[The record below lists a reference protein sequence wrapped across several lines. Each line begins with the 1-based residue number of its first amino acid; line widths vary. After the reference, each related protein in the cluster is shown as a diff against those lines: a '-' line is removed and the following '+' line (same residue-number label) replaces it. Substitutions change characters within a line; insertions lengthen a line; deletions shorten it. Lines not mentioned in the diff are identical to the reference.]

1 MDEIAS
7 TVGLPSHLR
16 DNDALDELYGQI
28 DWSVKAIYSGEL
40 GWFDG
45 QAEDLYPMPYD
56 EESTKTLLLMGGASK
71 VLKAV
76 EDAQAMGD
84 HRWALKLIKIIEG
97 AHAKDKSGACVAWS
111 GLHRT
116 GRDGGR

>member
-1 MDEIAS
+1 MC
-7 TVGLPSHLR
+7 R
-16 DNDALDELYGQI
+16 
-28 DWSVKAIYSGEL
+28 SVKAIYSGEL

-76 EDAQAMGD
+76 EDAQAMND
-84 HRWALKLIKIIEG
+84 HRWALKLIKIIRG
-97 AHAKDKSGACVAWS
+97 AHAKDKSGAWRVFVCVCSMRSHAS
-111 GLHRT
+111 V
-116 GRDGGR
+116 

>member
-1 MDEIAS
+1 MSPCIYPTHACVL
-7 TVGLPSHLR
+7 TNKPHVAVCR
-16 DNDALDELYGQI
+16 
-28 DWSVKAIYSGEL
+28 SVKAIYSGEL

-76 EDAQAMGD
+76 EDAQAMND
-84 HRWALKLIKIIEG
+84 HRWALKLIKIIRG
-97 AHAKDKSGACVAWS
+97 AHAKDKSGAWRVFVCVCSMRSHAS
-111 GLHRT
+111 V
-116 GRDGGR
+116 

>member
-7 TVGLPSHLR
+7 TVGLPAHLR
-16 DNDALDELYGQI
+16 DNTALDELYGQI

-76 EDAQAMGD
+76 EDAQAMND
-84 HRWALKLIKIIEG
+84 HKWALKLIMIIRG
-97 AHAKDKSGACVAWS
+97 AQAKDKSGTCVRARIYMS
-111 GLHRT
+111 LHTQR
-116 GRDGGR
+116 